1 MKSYL
6 LIALFGAFGTVARFS
21 VVQITP
27 KIFQSTFPIGTLVV
41 NLLGCFLIGLVSG
54 ILDKKFI
61 SIDENFKNYITIGFL
76 GGFTTFSSFSQDF
89 FNLVNNSNYLLAFI
103 YIFISVFFGLLMFY
117 LGDKFIHIIS

>member
-21 VVQITP
+21 VVQIAP

-41 NLLGCFLIGLVSG
+41 NLLGCFLIGLFSG
-54 ILDKKFI
+54 ILNTKFI

>member
-27 KIFQSTFPIGTLVV
+27 KIFQSTFPIGTLLV
-41 NLLGCFLIGLVSG
+41 NLLGCFLIGLFSG
-54 ILDKKFI
+54 ILDTKFI

>member
-41 NLLGCFLIGLVSG
+41 NLLGCFLIGLFSG
-54 ILDKKFI
+54 ILNTKFI

-89 FNLVNNSNYLLAFI
+89 FNLINNSNYLLAFI
-103 YIFISVFFGLLMFY
+103 YIFISVFFGLMMFY

>member
-6 LIALFGAFGTVARFS
+6 LIALFGALGTVARFS

-27 KIFQSTFPIGTLVV
+27 KIFQTIFPIGTITV

-54 ILDKKFI
+54 ILDTKFI

-76 GGFTTFSSFSQDF
+76 GGFTTFSSFTQDF
-89 FNLVNNSNYLLAFI
+89 FNLINNSSYLLAFA
-103 YIFISVFFGLLMFY
+103 YIFVSVFLGLLMFY
-117 LGDKFIHIIS
+117 VGDKLIHIIS

>member
-6 LIALFGAFGTVARFS
+6 LIALFGAIGTVARFS

-41 NLLGCFLIGLVSG
+41 NLLGCFLIGLFSG
-54 ILDKKFI
+54 ILDTKFI
-61 SIDENFKNYITIGFL
+61 AIDENFKNYITIGFL

>member
-1 MKSYL
+1 MKLYL

-41 NLLGCFLIGLVSG
+41 NLLGCFLIGLFSG
-54 ILDKKFI
+54 ILDTKFI

>member
-6 LIALFGAFGTVARFS
+6 LISLFGAFGTVARFS

-41 NLLGCFLIGLVSG
+41 NLLGCFLIGLFSG
-54 ILDKKFI
+54 ILDTKFI

>member
-54 ILDKKFI
+54 MLNTKFI

-89 FNLVNNSNYLLAFI
+89 FNLVNNPNYLLAFI

>member
-41 NLLGCFLIGLVSG
+41 NLLGCFLIGLFSG
-54 ILDKKFI
+54 ILDTKFI

-89 FNLVNNSNYLLAFI
+89 FNLVNNSNYLFAFI

>member
-21 VVQITP
+21 FIQITP
-27 KIFQSTFPIGTLVV
+27 KIFQSIFPIGTLVV

-54 ILDKKFI
+54 MLDTKFI

-89 FNLVNNSNYLLAFI
+89 FNLTNSSNYLLAFI

-117 LGDKFIHIIS
+117 LGDKFIHVIS

>member
-21 VVQITP
+21 VIQITP
-27 KIFQSTFPIGTLVV
+27 KIFQTVFPIGTITV

-54 ILDKKFI
+54 ILDTKFI

-89 FNLVNNSNYLLAFI
+89 FNLINNSSYLLAFA
-103 YIFISVFFGLLMFY
+103 YIFVSVFLGLLMFY
-117 LGDKFIHIIS
+117 VGDKLIHIIS

>member
-54 ILDKKFI
+54 ILDTKFI

-76 GGFTTFSSFSQDF
+76 GGFTTFSSSLKIF
-89 FNLVNNSNYLLAFI
+89 LILLIIQII
-103 YIFISVFFGLLMFY
+103 Y
-117 LGDKFIHIIS
+117 

>member
-41 NLLGCFLIGLVSG
+41 NLLGCFLIGLFSG
-54 ILDKKFI
+54 ILDTKFI

-89 FNLVNNSNYLLAFI
+89 FNLVNNSNYLLA
-103 YIFISVFFGLLMFY
+103 SVFLPNFFNVLALS
-117 LGDKFIHIIS
+117 L

>member
-21 VVQITP
+21 VIQITP
-27 KIFQSTFPIGTLVV
+27 KFFQTVFPIGTIIV

-54 ILDKKFI
+54 ILDTKFI

-89 FNLVNNSNYLLAFI
+89 FNLINNSSYLLAFG
-103 YIFISVFFGLLMFY
+103 YIFVSVFFGLLMFY
-117 LGDKFIHIIS
+117 IGDKFIHIIS

>member
-41 NLLGCFLIGLVSG
+41 NLLGCFLIGLFSG
-54 ILDKKFI
+54 ILDTKFI

-117 LGDKFIHIIS
+117 LGDKFIHIVS

>member
-54 ILDKKFI
+54 ILDTKFI

-103 YIFISVFFGLLMFY
+103 YIFISVFFGLLAFY
-117 LGDKFIHIIS
+117 LGNKFIHIIS

>member
-54 ILDKKFI
+54 ILDTKFI

-89 FNLVNNSNYLLAFI
+89 FNLFNNSNYLLAFI

>member
-41 NLLGCFLIGLVSG
+41 NLLGCFLIGLFSG
-54 ILDKKFI
+54 ILNTKFI

-103 YIFISVFFGLLMFY
+103 YIFISVFFSLLTFH

>member
-6 LIALFGAFGTVARFS
+6 LIALFGAIGTVARFS

-27 KIFQSTFPIGTLVV
+27 KIFQSNFPIGTLVV
-41 NLLGCFLIGLVSG
+41 NLLGCFLIGLFSG
-54 ILDKKFI
+54 ILDTKFI

-89 FNLVNNSNYLLAFI
+89 FNLVHNSNYLLAFI

>member
-6 LIALFGAFGTVARFS
+6 LIALFGAFGTLARFS
-21 VVQITP
+21 VIQITP
-27 KIFQSTFPIGTLVV
+27 KIFQTIFPIGTLVV

-54 ILDKKFI
+54 MLDTKFI

-76 GGFTTFSSFSQDF
+76 GGFTTFSSFTQDF
-89 FNLVNNSNYLLAFI
+89 FNLINSANYLLAFI
-103 YIFISVFFGLLMFY
+103 YIFISVFLSLLTFY

>member
-41 NLLGCFLIGLVSG
+41 NLLGCFLIGL
-54 ILDKKFI
+54 FI
-61 SIDENFKNYITIGFL
+61 GVLIKRSAFAIGFIFVWFL
-76 GGFTTFSSFSQDF
+76 LQLRFKHFKFYF
-89 FNLVNNSNYLLAFI
+89 LVFI
-103 YIFISVFFGLLMFY
+103 CNIIFI
-117 LGDKFIHIIS
+117 KIH

>member
-41 NLLGCFLIGLVSG
+41 NLLGCFLIGLFSG
-54 ILDKKFI
+54 ILDTKFI

-76 GGFTTFSSFSQDF
+76 GGFTTFSSFTQDF
-89 FNLVNNSNYLLAFI
+89 FNLINSANYLLAFI

>member
-6 LIALFGAFGTVARFS
+6 LIALFGAFGTVTRFA
-21 VVQITP
+21 VLQITP
-27 KIFQSTFPIGTLVV
+27 KVFQTVFPIGTIIV

-54 ILDKKFI
+54 ILDTKFI

-89 FNLVNNSNYLLAFI
+89 FNLINNSSYLLAFG
-103 YIFISVFFGLLMFY
+103 YIFVSVFFGLLMFY
-117 LGDKFIHIIS
+117 IGDKFIHIIS

>member
-6 LIALFGAFGTVARFS
+6 LIALFGAIGTVARFS

-27 KIFQSTFPIGTLVV
+27 KIFQSIFPIGTLVV
-41 NLLGCFLIGLVSG
+41 NLLGCFLIGLFSG
-54 ILDKKFI
+54 ILNTKFI

>member
-21 VVQITP
+21 IIQITP
-27 KIFQSTFPIGTLVV
+27 KVFQTVFPIGTIIV

-54 ILDKKFI
+54 ILDTKFI

-89 FNLVNNSNYLLAFI
+89 FSLINNSSYLLAFG
-103 YIFISVFFGLLMFY
+103 YIFVSVFFGLLMFY
-117 LGDKFIHIIS
+117 IGDKFIHIIS

>member
-6 LIALFGAFGTVARFS
+6 LIALFGALGTVARFS
-21 VVQITP
+21 VIQITP
-27 KIFQSTFPIGTLVV
+27 KIFQTIFPIGTIIV

-54 ILDKKFI
+54 ILDTKFI

-89 FNLVNNSNYLLAFI
+89 FNLINNSSYLLAFA
-103 YIFISVFFGLLMFY
+103 YIFVSVFIGLLMFY
-117 LGDKFIHIIS
+117 IGDKLIHIIS

>member
-41 NLLGCFLIGLVSG
+41 NLLGCFLIGLFSG
-54 ILDKKFI
+54 ILNTKFI

-89 FNLVNNSNYLLAFI
+89 FNLINNSNYLLAFI

>member
-21 VVQITP
+21 VIQITP
-27 KIFQSTFPIGTLVV
+27 KFFQTVFPIGTIIV

-54 ILDKKFI
+54 ILDTKFI

-89 FNLVNNSNYLLAFI
+89 FNLINNSSYLLALG
-103 YIFISVFFGLLMFY
+103 YIFVSVFFGLLMFY
-117 LGDKFIHIIS
+117 IGDKFIHIIS

>member
-27 KIFQSTFPIGTLVV
+27 KIFQCTFPIGTLVV
-41 NLLGCFLIGLVSG
+41 NLLGCFLIGLFSG
-54 ILDKKFI
+54 ILDTKFI

>member
-41 NLLGCFLIGLVSG
+41 NLLGCFLIGLFSG
-54 ILDKKFI
+54 MLDTKFI